1 MEKPMNNKIR
11 TRKQSAVLVVMNVV
25 IVILCI
31 GIFLCGIRLIREIRF
46 ANDEKYDAEAME
58 NCIRY
63 DNYDS
68 LSQYYHMNQVQNV
81 KADADMKECY
91 GVAKYYEAAVMY
103 KAYQTVGDENRA
115 VSEKEAMD
123 AAYQE
128 MGEWDITADTINKRL
143 GIEDAREE

>member
-11 TRKQSAVLVVMNVV
+11 TRKQSVVLVVMNVV
-25 IVILCI
+25 IVLLCI
-31 GIFLCGIRLIREIRF
+31 GIFLCGFRLIREIQYS
-46 ANDEKYDAEAME
+46 NDEKYDAEAME

-103 KAYQTVGDENRA
+103 KAYQAVGDENRA

-128 MGEWDITADTINKRL
+128 MGEWQITADTINKQL
-143 GIEDAREE
+143 GIEDSRKD

>member
-103 KAYQTVGDENRA
+103 KAYQTVGNEKRVA
-115 VSEKEAMD
+115 SEKEAMD

-128 MGEWDITADTINKRL
+128 MGEWDITADTINKQL

>member
-11 TRKQSAVLVVMNVV
+11 TRKQSVVLVVMNVV

-31 GIFLCGIRLIREIRF
+31 GIFLCVIRLIREIQYS
-46 ANDEKYDAEAME
+46 NDEKYDAKAME

-68 LSQYYHMNQVQNV
+68 LSQYYHTNQVQNV

-103 KAYQTVGDENRA
+103 KAYQAVGDENRV

-128 MGEWDITADTINKRL
+128 MGEWKITADTINKQL
-143 GIEDAREE
+143 GIVGSRKD

>member
-103 KAYQTVGDENRA
+103 KAYQTVGNEKRVA
-115 VSEKEAMD
+115 SEKEAMD